1 MIANNEESMQII
13 ILTEFSVHLP
23 VTWFHFCR
31 NIWQSK
37 IGEILETRIEPGNK
51 EHKYAVE
58 VIDKENRT
66 IAHLPKYTKWKIVK
80 RYLFCTFWWVEQFFS
95 RCYWK
100 SVNMGDGQGMQVP
113 RKLNF
118 KENIKIIKMLKNIIC
133 KWRFWKSM
141 IDVYKRYIT
150 KNALTSEKLQ
160 STEGFFRPREKE
172 IALNKL
178 NKWGKLTCVTQ
189 RKRTQFQKQQKN

>member
-66 IAHLPKYTKWKIVK
+66 IAHLPKYTK
-80 RYLFCTFWWVEQFFS
+80 
-95 RCYWK
+95 
-100 SVNMGDGQGMQVP
+100 
-113 RKLNF
+113 
-118 KENIKIIKMLKNIIC
+118 
-133 KWRFWKSM
+133 
-141 IDVYKRYIT
+141 
-150 KNALTSEKLQ
+150 
-160 STEGFFRPREKE
+160 
-172 IALNKL
+172 
-178 NKWGKLTCVTQ
+178 
-189 RKRTQFQKQQKN
+189 